1 MAIRHAETVFT
12 EIWGV
17 NQGFDAQPAKPIG
30 HLRLGLGLGPQFA
43 QPVLAH
49 ENQLP
54 RTAHIQRPGPVPC
67 GPKSQ

>member
-17 NQGFDAQPAKPIG
+17 NQGFDAQPATPIG
-30 HLRLGLGLGPQFA
+30 HPRPGLGLGPQCA
-43 QPVLAH
+43 QQGLAH

-54 RTAHIQRPGPVPC
+54 KTWHTQRPGPVPC